1 MTARTSVKE
10 TIIVVEIDNP
20 PVNALG
26 RAVREAI
33 AGAFDAAAADD
44 ALRGVLIAGV
54 GSKAFSGGADIK
66 EFSRPPAPPL
76 LPDLLKRIESFE
88 KPVMAAMNGLAFGGG
103 LELALACDYRVAAPG
118 ATFALPEVRLG
129 LIPGAGGTQ
138 RLPRLVGIR
147 AAAEMIASG
156 KPVDASHAEDM
167 GLIDAV
173 IDEDDF
179 IEAALRDF
187 LARLSSGNRPERR
200 FGPAS
205 LPDEMRIWLDEFEV
219 QTRKRARGQRSPVR
233 ALEAVRA
240 ASETDLAAGLKRE
253 REIFA
258 DCLNSDQR
266 KALVHAFFGERAAG
280 KHAFLK
286 DHAPRSVREVAI
298 VGAGTMGAGIAAAF
312 AASGYGVKLHDR
324 DPAALERGMKTV
336 RGITQSALDKGRID
350 AAEAAARA
358 GRVSAIAALEGIADA
373 DLVIEA
379 VIERM
384 DVKQEVFRAIAAIA
398 KPGAVLATNT
408 SYLDV
413 NEIAAATPR
422 PHDVVGMH
430 FFSPAHVMKLLE
442 VIHADKAALDAVS
455 TALHVGKRLG
465 KISVL
470 AGVGDG
476 FIGNRIFRRY
486 RLQAECLVLD
496 GAEPEDIDRAMREF
510 GFPMGPFEVSD
521 LAGLDIGWHNR
532 RREDAFRD
540 PAERYADIADRLYE
554 AGRLGQKA
562 GAGWYRYEGKAKSVD
577 PTVKEIIAASRKE
590 SEASKT
596 SFSGHEI
603 RERLVMAMINEGA
616 RALDAG
622 VARRAIDIDMVLL
635 HGYGFPAYR
644 GGPMFYADTE
654 GLNRIV
660 SRLNDLAQ
668 EDPVAFSPASI
679 LTKLAESG
687 GKLADAEAGKPPAQS
702 V

>member
-1 MTARTSVKE
+1 MTARTSVSKA
-10 TIIVVEIDNP
+10 IIIVEIDNP

-26 RAVREAI
+26 HAVREAI
-33 AGAFDAAAADD
+33 AGALDAAAADN
-44 ALRGVLIAGV
+44 AVRGVLIAGA
-54 GSKAFSGGADIK
+54 GGKAFSGGADIK
-66 EFSRPPAPPL
+66 EFSRPPAAPL
-76 LPDLLKRIESFE
+76 LPDLLKRIEVFE

-103 LELALACDYRVAAPG
+103 LELTLACDYRVAAPG
-118 ATFALPEVRLG
+118 ATLALPEVRLG

-138 RLPRLVGIR
+138 RLPRLVGIK

-156 KPVDASHAEDM
+156 KPINASHAEDI

-173 IDEDDF
+173 LHQDGFVD
-179 IEAALRDF
+179 AALQDF
-187 LARLSSGNRPERR
+187 LARLASGSRPERR
-200 FGPAS
+200 FGPALLS
-205 LPDEMRIWLDEFEV
+205 SETRAWLDEFEI
-219 QTRKRARGQRSPVR
+219 QTRKRARGQRSPAR

-240 ASETDLAAGLKRE
+240 ASELDLEAGLKRE

-286 DHAPRSVREVAI
+286 DHAPRPVRKTAI
-298 VGAGTMGAGIAAAF
+298 IGAGTMGAGIAAAF
-312 AASGYGVKLHDR
+312 AASGFNVKLYDR
-324 DPAALERGMKTV
+324 DPAALERGMKTI
-336 RGITQSALDKGRID
+336 GETIQSALAKDRID
-350 AAEAAARA
+350 AAEAEARA
-358 GRVSAIAALEGIADA
+358 ARVSAIAALEDIADA

-384 DVKQEVFRAIAAIA
+384 DVKREVFRAIADIA

-413 NEIAAATPR
+413 NEIAAVTSR
-422 PHDVVGMH
+422 PQDVLGMH

-442 VIHADKAALDAVS
+442 VVHADKAALDAVS
-455 TALHVGKRLG
+455 TALHIGKRLG

-496 GAEPEDIDRAMREF
+496 GAEPEDVDRAMREF

-540 PAERYADIADRLYE
+540 PAERYVDIADRLYE
-554 AGRLGQKA
+554 AGRLGQKTS
-562 GAGWYRYEGKAKSVD
+562 AGWYRYEGKAKSVD
-577 PTVKEIIAASRKE
+577 PEVKEIIAASRKE
-590 SEASKT
+590 NGASEKR
-596 SFSGHEI
+596 FSDHET

-622 VARRAIDIDMVLL
+622 VARRAVDIDMALL

-644 GGPMFYADTE
+644 GGPMFYADAE
-654 GLNRIV
+654 GLDHIL
-660 SRLNDLAQ
+660 SRLNHLAY
-668 EDPVAFSPASI
+668 EDPVAFKPAKI
-679 LTKLAESG
+679 LTELAESG
-687 GKLADAEAGKPPAQS
+687 GKLAEAEVAKP
-702 V
+702 